1 MSTTLIINLA
11 FLVGFLFSFK
21 FIKKLIKN
29 ILNSK
34 RKKNKVTSEGTD
46 KFRQDMIAY
55 YKRSSER
62 YKKIG
67 EEVNEMMQDALNKA
81 ESIIE
86 HNRKRLDQKLDGNT
100 RANLKKVTDQF
111 EKTIGDVKAHTANI
125 AAEAVKKIMDEHQDD
140 KRDSE
145 VISSLSRDLNKKL
158 H

>member
-11 FLVGFLFSFK
+11 FLVGFLCSFK
-21 FIKKLIKN
+21 FIKKLIKD
-29 ILNSK
+29 ILSSK
-34 RKKNKVTSEGTD
+34 QKKSKITSEESE
-46 KFRQDMIAY
+46 KFKQDMMAY

-62 YKKIG
+62 YKKLG
-67 EEVNEMMQDALNKA
+67 EEVNEMMQDALSKA

-86 HNRKRLDQKLDGNT
+86 HNRKRLDQKLDSNT
-100 RANLKKVTDQF
+100 HANLKKVTDQF
-111 EKTIGDVKAHTANI
+111 EKTIGDVKANTANI
-125 AAEAVKKIMDEHQDD
+125 AAEAVKKIMDDHQDD

>member
-1 MSTTLIINLA
+1 MSTTLIINFA
-11 FLVGFLFSFK
+11 FLVGFLCSFK
-21 FIKKLIKN
+21 FIKKLVKD
-29 ILNSK
+29 ILRSK
-34 RKKNKVTSEGTD
+34 RKKSKITSEETD

-62 YKKIG
+62 YKKLG
-67 EEVNEMMQDALNKA
+67 EEVNEMMQDALSKA

-86 HNRKRLDQKLDGNT
+86 HNRKRLDQKLDSNT
-100 RANLKKVTDQF
+100 HANLKKVTDQF
-111 EKTIGDVKAHTANI
+111 EKTIGDVKANTANI

-140 KRDSE
+140 KFESE